1 MQRVFF
7 SRKRSAN
14 HRKEESRAGSGH
26 ERPEAGRESLPIMN
40 SRTFAIPGPWELV
53 LRLLENA
60 GQIGLFLFHFARELP
75 PGLRYVRL
83 FVVQCNHIGTGSLP
97 LVFLTSVFVGAVAAL
112 QTTYQFQGA
121 IPLVYVGT
129 VVAKS
134 VVIELGPVL
143 TALVVGARVSSS
155 IAAEIGTMK
164 VTEQVDALETLAI
177 RPMRFLAVP
186 RFLATVLM
194 VPAVTVFAD
203 AIAIL
208 GGMGVAV
215 TRIGMSHHTFTRG
228 MKMLFEVNDIYG
240 GLLKAFV
247 FGAVIALSGCY
258 YGFHTSGGAEGV
270 GAATRKAVVAS
281 CVLILVAD
289 YFLAEVIFRLIFPPS

>member
-1 MQRVFF
+1 
-7 SRKRSAN
+7 
-14 HRKEESRAGSGH
+14 
-26 ERPEAGRESLPIMN
+26 
-40 SRTFAIPGPWELV
+40 
-53 LRLLENA
+53 
-60 GQIGLFLFHFARELP
+60 
-75 PGLRYVRL
+75 
-83 FVVQCNHIGTGSLP
+83 
-97 LVFLTSVFVGAVAAL
+97 VFVGAVAAL

-240 GLLKAFV
+240 G
-247 FGAVIALSGCY
+247 
-258 YGFHTSGGAEGV
+258 
-270 GAATRKAVVAS
+270 
-281 CVLILVAD
+281 
-289 YFLAEVIFRLIFPPS
+289 